1 MDKKGK
7 MIKLACIAA
16 AVSAAV
22 TAGAVSLYMLWE
34 KPPEQKQGARA
45 LTELVTPSPGHS
57 ASPGASPAADKG
69 QAFETQ
75 RRDGIYTLLLVGN
88 DDGTGNTDT
97 IMLGKLDTVRHTA
110 DFVSIPRDTLIN
122 VDSPVRKINSV
133 YWGARNGG
141 GDGIS
146 ALSEHVRKLSGI
158 EPDCYAVIDL
168 DVFIEAVD
176 ELGGIWFDV
185 PERMYYEEGPVI
197 DLQPG
202 YQLLNGEQ
210 SMWLCRY
217 RSTYVNGDIDR
228 IAVQH
233 DFLKAAAEQFLSLGS
248 IPNVSKLA
256 NLLAENMDTN
266 MTAANMAYFARQL
279 LMCDS
284 EDINFYTAPNTPRM
298 VHELSY
304 TFLDLYDWLE
314 LVNER
319 LNPYS
324 EPVTEAELELVYLH
338 GGSVCCTSQLKGM
351 AYFSETRAEPAPA
364 EEYYEPPAAEE
375 EPEAEPEEEEAGEDW
390 WLWPGLTEEPEAE
403 PETDIPTDED
413 WLVFE

>member
-7 MIKLACIAA
+7 IIKLACLIAA
-16 AVSAAV
+16 SAAAFA
-22 TAGAVSLYMLWE
+22 AGCACLYMLWE
-34 KPPEQKQGARA
+34 KPPRQKEESVTLA
-45 LTELVTPSPGHS
+45 ELVEASPGHS
-57 ASPGASPAADKG
+57 AKPSESPAADKG
-69 QAFETQ
+69 KAFETA

-122 VDSPVRKINSV
+122 VDSPVRKINNV
-133 YWGARNGG
+133 YWGDRNRG

-146 ALSEHVRKLSGI
+146 ALSAQIKKLSGI
-158 EPDCYAVIDL
+158 TPDCYAVIDL
-168 DVFIEAVD
+168 DVFQQAVD

-185 PERMYYEEGPVI
+185 PERMYYEDGPVI

-217 RSTYVNGDIDR
+217 RSSYVNGDIDR
-228 IAVQH
+228 IDVQH

-256 NLLAENMDTN
+256 AMLSENMDTN
-266 MTAANMAYFARQL
+266 MSAANMAWFARQL

-284 EDINFYTAPNTPRM
+284 EDINFHTAPNTPRT

-314 LVNER
+314 MVNAV
-319 LNPYS
+319 LNPYAA
-324 EPVTEAELELVYLH
+324 PVTEGQLDLVYLH
-338 GGSVCCTSQLKGM
+338 GGNVCCTTALNGM
-351 AYFSETRAEPAPA
+351 AYFTQSRAESAPA
-364 EEYYEPPAAEE
+364 EEYYEPETEEVYEEPVAEE
-375 EPEAEPEEEEAGEDW
+375 DSAGEDW
-390 WLWPGLTEEPEAE
+390 WLWPELMEQPQEDA
-403 PETDIPTDED
+403 DIPTDED

>member
-7 MIKLACIAA
+7 IIRLACIAA

-34 KPPEQKQGARA
+34 KPPEQAEGARA
-45 LTELVTPSPGHS
+45 LTEMLTPSPGRETRPS
-57 ASPGASPAADKG
+57 ASPAVDKG
-69 QAFETQ
+69 QAFETD
-75 RRDGIYTLLLVGN
+75 RRDGVYTLLLVGN

-133 YWGARNGG
+133 YWGSRNNG

-146 ALSEHVRKLSGI
+146 ALSEHIRKLSGI
-158 EPDCYAVIDL
+158 VPDCYAVIDL
-168 DVFIEAVD
+168 DVFVEAVD
-176 ELGGIWFDV
+176 QIGGIWFDV

-202 YQLLNGEQ
+202 YQLLSGEEC
-210 SMWLCRY
+210 MWLCRY
-217 RSTYVNGDIDR
+217 RSSYINGDIDR

-233 DFLKAAAEQFLSLGS
+233 EFLKAAADQFLSLGS
-248 IPNVSKLA
+248 IPNVSKLSA
-256 NLLAENMDTN
+256 LLAENMDTN
-266 MTAANMAYFARQL
+266 MSAANMAWFARQL

-284 EDINFYTAPNTPRM
+284 EDINFHTAPNTPRT

-304 TFLDLYDWLE
+304 TFLELYDWLE
-314 LVNER
+314 LVNEV

-324 EPVTEAELELVYLH
+324 RPVTEGQLELVYLH
-338 GGSVCCTSQLKGM
+338 GGNVCCTSQLKGM
-351 AYFSETRAEPAPA
+351 AYFTETHPAPEKA
-364 EEYYEPPAAEE
+364 EEYYEP
-375 EPEAEPEEEEAGEDW
+375 EPEEDYSEPEPEEESTDEGW
-390 WLWPGLTEEPEAE
+390 WIWPELMEQPEEEIN
-403 PETDIPTDED
+403 IPTDDD
-413 WLVFE
+413 WLTFE

>member
-7 MIKLACIAA
+7 NVRFILAVAATAIAIAA
-16 AVSAAV
+16 AAV
-22 TAGAVSLYMLWE
+22 TVYMLWE
-34 KPPEQKQGARA
+34 KPPEQKNGPQM
-45 LTELVTPSPGHS
+45 LTDMVQPSPGRGPRPS
-57 ASPGASPAADKG
+57 ASPAADKG
-69 QAFETQ
+69 TAFDNQ
-75 RRDGIYTLLLVGN
+75 RQDGVYTLLLVGN

-133 YWGARNGG
+133 YWGARNSG
-141 GDGIS
+141 GDGIA
-146 ALSEHVRKLSGI
+146 ALSRHVKKLSGI

-168 DVFIEAVD
+168 DIFQQAVD

-210 SMWLCRY
+210 CMWLCRY
-217 RSTYVNGDIDR
+217 RSSYVNGDIDR
-228 IAVQH
+228 IDVQH

-256 NLLAENMDTN
+256 SLLAENMDTN

-284 EDINFYTAPNTPRM
+284 EDINFHTAPNTPRT

-314 LVNER
+314 LVNTV

-324 EPVTEAELELVYLH
+324 EPVTEGQLDLVYLH
-338 GGSVCCTSQLKGM
+338 GGNVCCTTAINGM
-351 AYFSETRAEPAPA
+351 AYFTESRRESSPEPA
-364 EEYYEPPAAEE
+364 EEEYVPEE
-375 EPEAEPEEEEAGEDW
+375 EEYPEPEEEPGDDEGW
-390 WLWPGLTEEPEAE
+390 WLWPELMEQPEE
-403 PETDIPTDED
+403 DLNIPTDDD
-413 WLVFE
+413 WLIFE